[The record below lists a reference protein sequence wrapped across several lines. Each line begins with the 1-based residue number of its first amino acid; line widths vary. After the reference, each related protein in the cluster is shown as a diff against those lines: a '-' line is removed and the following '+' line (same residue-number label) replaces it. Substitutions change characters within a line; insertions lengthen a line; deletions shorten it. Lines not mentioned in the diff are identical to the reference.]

1 MLHKLC
7 TQICSWNFIICPR
20 LEKNIWHK
28 SCQGQIKHFNLSLA
42 PFVSLSMLNSRLFRR
57 VHGMHAMR
65 VTNFPHLNHLKE
77 IYLASISSNR
87 CSASSHSKSKIK
99 KPIRKMPKPRI
110 FPRFC
115 KCWNLK
121 KKEKGENLRERPSR
135 RLAVTQKLAVIQ
147 TYAIW
152 IYAIWVKYHW

>member
-1 MLHKLC
+1 
-7 TQICSWNFIICPR
+7 
-20 LEKNIWHK
+20 
-28 SCQGQIKHFNLSLA
+28 
-42 PFVSLSMLNSRLFRR
+42 
-57 VHGMHAMR
+57 MR

-121 KKEKGENLRERPSR
+121 KKEKGERNTDIRETKTACTIGPTKEGTILLDRRSLTSFITKIIYRVNSENPGIHPRYYFEISR
-135 RLAVTQKLAVIQ
+135 NSAFIS
-147 TYAIW
+147 
-152 IYAIWVKYHW
+152 